1 MILDRIAPVSKLFA
15 TPDLLFQSIFVVVAT
30 IAVATKFL
38 DRDTSKSGVS
48 DHAGPKV
55 RSLQIRFLLVFWLL
69 RMADWLQ
76 GPYFYEV
83 YASKII
89 GGSPVSLDLVS
100 KLFLVGFGTTGLL
113 GPFVGRLVDNY
124 GRRAGTLAYAA
135 LYTVGALSVRS
146 VELPVLFLGRL
157 ASGVGTSLL
166 FSAPESWLVGEH
178 NKNGFDGRWLA
189 QTFGWAY
196 AGDRCRRSL
205 ASAAAR
211 PPPRALSAPCASPL
225 DTPSLSPASHVPF
238 SAPPD
243 RERAPPSSRTSRP
256 AAVAAAAAAA

>member
-1 MILDRIAPVSKLFA
+1 MALPQIPSPSALLA
-15 TPDLLFQSIFVVVAT
+15 TPDLMFQSIFVVVAT
-30 IAVATKFL
+30 VAVATKFL
-38 DRDTSKSGVS
+38 DRDRSNTPAVP
-48 DHAGPKV
+48 AGPKV

-83 YASKII
+83 YASKVI

-113 GPFVGRLVDNY
+113 GPFVGRLVDTY

-146 VELPVLFLGRL
+146 VELHVLLLGRL

-178 NKNGFDGRWLA
+178 NRAGFDGRWLA

-196 AGDRCRRSL
+196 AGDRQG
-205 ASAAAR
+205 
-211 PPPRALSAPCASPL
+211 
-225 DTPSLSPASHVPF
+225 DYI
-238 SAPPD
+238 
-243 RERAPPSSRTSRP
+243 TS
-256 AAVAAAAAAA
+256 

>member
-1 MILDRIAPVSKLFA
+1 VAQTSSPRMAISPVLNVAKLFS
-15 TPDLLFQSIFVVVAT
+15 TPDLMFQSIFIVIASVAVVS
-30 IAVATKFL
+30 KFL
-38 DRDTSKSGVS
+38 DRDQGKATA
-48 DHAGPKV
+48 DDAAGPKV

-146 VELPVLFLGRL
+146 CELPILLLGRL

-178 NKNGFDGRWLA
+178 NKGGFNGRWLA

-196 AGDRCRRSL
+196 AGDR
-205 ASAAAR
+205 
-211 PPPRALSAPCASPL
+211 
-225 DTPSLSPASHVPF
+225 
-238 SAPPD
+238 
-243 RERAPPSSRTSRP
+243 
-256 AAVAAAAAAA
+256 

>member
-1 MILDRIAPVSKLFA
+1 MSLASIPAVSRLFA
-15 TPDLLFQSIFVVVAT
+15 TPDLMFQTVFVTIAT
-30 IAVATKFL
+30 IAVASKFL
-38 DRDTSKSGVS
+38 DRSPGTMAAAGA
-48 DHAGPKV
+48 AGPKV

-83 YASKII
+83 YASKVI
-89 GGSPVSLDLVS
+89 GGVPVSLDLVS

-113 GPFVGRLVDNY
+113 GPFVGRLVDSC

-146 VELPVLFLGRL
+146 AELPVLLLGRL

-178 NKNGFDGRWLA
+178 NRNGFDGRWLA

-196 AGDRCRRSL
+196 AGDRCAPRAGRRVLTDGGGSVHASPRASFVPALWLVGGGRALGDDALRPSL
-205 ASAAAR
+205 PVKQ
-211 PPPRALSAPCASPL
+211 PPPC
-225 DTPSLSPASHVPF
+225 T
-238 SAPPD
+238 
-243 RERAPPSSRTSRP
+243 T
-256 AAVAAAAAAA
+256 